1 MSSRGN
7 PRGRG
12 GRGGSTDAA
21 SISSRGTSGRGQGR
35 GEGRGGPPRG
45 GGPPPGPGRGVSPP
59 PARGRGG
66 RGRGDSSVGSSQHT
80 GPGGG
85 GGRGFG
91 GGFRGRGD
99 SGPLIYR
106 EGVPARL
113 PPPLEPKGLQQLV
126 EKFKGF
132 SITSHKRP
140 LRPGYGTVGTE
151 IKLRT
156 NFFVVKLPKQ
166 PIYSYV
172 VEISP
177 KTDINRLKTRIFQLL
192 EGSPSI
198 AQHIAYIAHDRS
210 QRLVSAKKLPQPLNV
225 AVPFYDEHQQGPGP
239 NAKVYTISI
248 KLDCELDPNE
258 LTRCAHRW
266 RFPIDC

>member
-1 MSSRGN
+1 MSFRGN

-12 GRGGSTDAA
+12 GRGGPTDAA
-21 SISSRGTSGRGQGR
+21 STSSRGTSGRGQGR

-45 GGPPPGPGRGVSPP
+45 GGPPQGSGPGRGVSPP
-59 PARGRGG
+59 PFNPRGRGG
-66 RGRGDSSVGSSQHT
+66 RGRGDGSIGSSH
-80 GPGGG
+80 PGGG
-85 GGRGFG
+85 GSRGFG

-106 EGVPARL
+106 ENVPARL
-113 PPPLEPKGLQQLV
+113 PPPLESKGLQQLV
-126 EKFKGF
+126 DKFKSF
-132 SITSHKRP
+132 DITSPKRP

-192 EGSPSI
+192 EQNPSI
-198 AQHIAYIAHDRS
+198 TQHIDYIAHDRS

-225 AVPFYDEHQQGPGP
+225 TVPFYDEHQQGPGP

-248 KLDCELDPNE
+248 KFDCEFDPNE
-258 LTRCAHRW
+258 LTRWAH
-266 RFPIDC
+266 